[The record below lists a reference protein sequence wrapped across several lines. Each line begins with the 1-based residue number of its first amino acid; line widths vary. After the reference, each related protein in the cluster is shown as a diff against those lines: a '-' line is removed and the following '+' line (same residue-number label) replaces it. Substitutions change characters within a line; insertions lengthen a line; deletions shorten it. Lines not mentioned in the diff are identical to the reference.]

1 MKNTLRLIALLA
13 AGCTATSLFSASH
26 GDHGWKQLFNGKT
39 LAGFGVVQGF
49 ANYYVEDGAILGR
62 TADGSP
68 NTFLTTYD
76 KYGDFE
82 LKFEVKVDDG
92 LNSGVQIRSHSRD
105 FGTRRYFGPQV
116 EIESSPG
123 QSGWIYGEGLNT
135 GWISKEPEEGGSHKY
150 MKNDKWNEFHII
162 AKGDTITTFIN
173 GNQVTEMKLPRG
185 IHRENPS
192 GSIGFQVHGIRAGT
206 GPYEVRWRNIMIKEL

>member
-26 GDHGWKQLFNGKT
+26 GDHGWKQLF
-39 LAGFGVVQGF
+39 
-49 ANYYVEDGAILGR
+49 
-62 TADGSP
+62 
-68 NTFLTTYD
+68 
-76 KYGDFE
+76 
-82 LKFEVKVDDG
+82 
-92 LNSGVQIRSHSRD
+92 
-105 FGTRRYFGPQV
+105 
-116 EIESSPG
+116 
-123 QSGWIYGEGLNT
+123 
-135 GWISKEPEEGGSHKY
+135 
-150 MKNDKWNEFHII
+150 NDKWNEFHII